1 MVNVTSNVPS
11 SPAPSPRTITGRVD
25 IAPQAFVV
33 PMAQT
38 IVGCMADGRPNFMAV
53 AWLTRVN
60 YQPPML
66 GVAINRR
73 NFSHGAIAASGQ
85 FSVNFPTV
93 DMTAVTDYTGLASGA
108 RVDKSGL
115 FEVFHGHLDAAPLIR
130 ECPLCIECRVH
141 TAVELPSNTFFI
153 GEIVGA
159 WCAEDCV
166 DGDGAP
172 DPRLLRPMLLTM
184 PDNRYWS
191 MGDVVGRAWHDGK
204 SLRQKAARE

>member
-1 MVNVTSNVPS
+1 MATNVT
-11 SPAPSPRTITGRVD
+11 TIPGRVD
-25 IAPQAFVV
+25 IAPNAFVV

-60 YQPPML
+60 YHPPML

-73 NFSHGAIAASGQ
+73 NFSHAAIATTGQ

-93 DMTAVTDYTGLASGA
+93 EMTAVTDYTGLVSGA

-115 FEVFHGHLDAAPLIR
+115 FEVFHGHLDAVPLIR
-130 ECPLCIECRVH
+130 QCPLCIECRVH

-153 GEIVGA
+153 GEIAGA
-159 WCAEDCV
+159 WCADDCL
-166 DGDGAP
+166 DADGAP
-172 DPRLLRPMLLTM
+172 DPGLLRPMLLTM

-204 SLRQKAARE
+204 ALRGGGAEDEAG